1 LCGSVRFSKPVTTA
15 ELTLEVD
22 DQRLQARLYGPRTW
36 ARFGERLVPSA
47 PKPTEQIDLG
57 WGNALGG
64 CVKRPPGLI
73 PRTNLPSPSF
83 EETWPENPAGIGFYG
98 VAADPE
104 GQPVPGMEHPAYPSV
119 AYNALGRSWSFAG
132 LPVGTSFALEHVEAD
147 GQGGLR
153 SRYPEDPSPRTRLSC
168 KAPPWLRFDAKLGVQ
183 RVACHVE
190 GATVF
195 ELPVRPAPFV
205 FEVRA
210 GNRRLRRES
219 PLVWL
224 EVDLDLARAHG
235 IYFSRL
241 FCPYVRGQERE
252 VTLLPRP
259 TPTALREETRR

>member
-1 LCGSVRFSKPVTTA
+1 
-15 ELTLEVD
+15 
-22 DQRLQARLYGPRTW
+22 
-36 ARFGERLVPSA
+36 
-47 PKPTEQIDLG
+47 
-57 WGNALGG
+57 
-64 CVKRPPGLI
+64 
-73 PRTNLPSPSF
+73 
-83 EETWPENPAGIGFYG
+83 
-98 VAADPE
+98 
-104 GQPVPGMEHPAYPSV
+104 
-119 AYNALGRSWSFAG
+119 
-132 LPVGTSFALEHVEAD
+132 
-147 GQGGLR
+147 
-153 SRYPEDPSPRTRLSC
+153 
-168 KAPPWLRFDAKLGVQ
+168 LGVQ